1 MKYKIIKCEN
11 KNLQTFLSVDE
22 NGKSCNK
29 IKVIHSVWYEAKR
42 KGKYFG
48 FWHHI
53 GHDYYFDGEVIAFTT
68 KTVEEMEDYIKKW
81 HEVNYFNKPIEIV
94 KDINI
99 T

>member
-22 NGKSCNK
+22 NGKSCNE

-48 FWHHI
+48 FWHKI
-53 GHDYYFDGEVIAFTT
+53 GHEYDYDGNTISYTT
-68 KTVEEMEDYIKKW
+68 KKLEDIEDYIHKW
-81 HEVNYFNKPIEIV
+81 HEVHYFKQPIEII
-94 KDINI
+94 KCIDL
-99 T
+99 